1 MNKTG
6 LMKNK
11 LKSSDFWLSNVRY
24 IVFLGLIV
32 LFCILSP
39 KFYSWNNISN
49 LLLTTT
55 PYAIAVVGMTFIILT
70 AGIDLSVGA
79 IILLSGSVAVYAAN
93 AGCNF
98 GMSLL
103 LAMATGFGAGCLN
116 GLLIAKF
123 KFVPFLATLATM
135 SFFKGFILQFGSS
148 GYIMCKSPDF
158 MMTVTQMKF
167 IGIPVVVFILV
178 AIIIFAYLIL
188 KKTPF
193 GWHLYAV
200 GNNEEAASK
209 IGIKVTRIKFMV
221 YALAGMLIGLSGFL
235 NMCMVGA
242 VPTNF
247 GDGQEFT
254 IISATV
260 LGGVSLFG
268 GKGNVFPGAIVGIF
282 IFTIIENGMTILSAN
297 AFFYTVV
304 RGIVI
309 FIAIMIDSIN
319 NKGDLR

>member
-1 MNKTG
+1 MNSANTLTQKMG
-6 LMKNK
+6 RG
-11 LKSSDFWLSNVRY
+11 DFWLKNVRY
-24 IVFLGLIV
+24 IVFFGLIV
-32 LFCILSP
+32 IFSLMSS
-39 KFYSWNNISN
+39 KFYAWNNISN

-70 AGIDLSVGA
+70 GGIDLSVGA

-98 GMSLL
+98 FVSML
-103 LAMATGFGAGCLN
+103 LAMAAGVAAGSLN

-135 SFFKGFILQFGSS
+135 SFFRGFILQFGSS
-148 GYIMCKSPDF
+148 GYIMCKDPSF
-158 MMTVTQMKF
+158 MMNVTQTKLL
-167 IGIPVVVFILV
+167 GIPVVFYLLV
-178 AIIIFAYLIL
+178 AIIIIAELIL
-188 KKTPF
+188 KKTSF

-200 GNNEEAASK
+200 GNNNEAAEK
-209 IGIKVTRIKFMV
+209 IGISVTKIKFMV
-221 YALAGMLIGLSGFL
+221 YVIGGLMVGITGFL
-235 NMCMVGA
+235 NMCMIGA

-247 GDGQEFT
+247 GDGQEFM

-282 IFTIIENGMTILSAN
+282 IFTIIENGMTVLSAN
-297 AFFYTVV
+297 AFFYTVM

-309 FIAIMIDSIN
+309 FIAILIDSIN

>member
-1 MNKTG
+1 MNRA
-6 LMKNK
+6 NR
-11 LKSSDFWLSNVRY
+11 LKSKLCNADFWLRNVRY
-24 IVFLGLIV
+24 IVFFGLIIIFS
-32 LFCILSP
+32 LLSP
-39 KFYSWNNISN
+39 KFYAWKNISN

-70 AGIDLSVGA
+70 AGIDLSVGTV
-79 IILLSGSVAVYAAN
+79 ILLTGSVAVYAAN

-98 GMSLL
+98 VISLL
-103 LAMATGFGAGCLN
+103 LAMTTGFAAGSLN

-123 KFVPFLATLATM
+123 RFVPFLATLATM

-148 GYIMCKSPDF
+148 GYIMCDNTSF
-158 MMTVTQMKF
+158 MLTVTQSKLL
-167 IGIPVVVFILV
+167 GLPVVVYILI
-178 AIIIFAYLIL
+178 AIIVVAQIIL
-188 KKTPF
+188 LKTPF

-200 GNNEEAASK
+200 GNNPEAATK
-209 IGIKVTRIKFMV
+209 IGIKVVRIKFFV
-221 YALAGMLIGLSGFL
+221 YAIAGMLVGISGFM
-235 NMCMVGA
+235 NMCMIGA

-268 GKGNVFPGAIVGIF
+268 GKGRVFPGAIVGIL
-282 IFTIIENGMTILSAN
+282 IFTMIENGMTVLAAN

-309 FIAIMIDSIN
+309 FIAIMIDSIK
-319 NKGDLR
+319 NKGELR